1 MTDTITLNN
10 GVIIP
15 VIGIGPGIMGYNP
28 KYEQDMMLIKKLVLK
43 VYNKFY
49 DRPKQK
55 RDFINAISH
64 SFTLG
69 YSLFDYSA
77 AYGNE
82 QLIGKAIEKSGVDR
96 KNLFLTSRVSNPQQL
111 KSNIKEQFFKTL
123 ELYGTDYIDLYMF
136 HWPVTGVYTET
147 WKQMVELYK
156 QGYCK
161 CIGVANCHQH
171 HIEELLKI
179 SDVIP
184 AINQIEVH
192 PLFTQKPL
200 IEYCRNKQI
209 IVEAYTPVARFD
221 DRLIRLPKLKKIAQ
235 KYNKNIV
242 QIILRWHIQNGVIPV
257 VRALNKKHQLENI
270 SIFDFELNQ
279 EEMDFID
286 SVNINSRLRYDPDN
300 CDFSI
305 L

>member
-1 MTDTITLNN
+1 MKDTIILNN
-10 GVIIP
+10 GVKIP
-15 VIGIGPGIMGYNP
+15 LIGIGPGSLGYNP
-28 KYEQDMMLIKKLVLK
+28 KYKNETNEIEKLIKK

-49 DRPKQK
+49 FYPKK
-55 RDFINAISH
+55 KIEYIDAISH
-64 SFTLG
+64 SFSIG

-82 QLIGKAIEKSGVDR
+82 KLIKKAIEKSGVDR
-96 KNLFLTSRVSNPQQL
+96 KKLFLTSRVSNPQQL
-111 KSNIKEQFFKTL
+111 KGNIKEQFFKTL
-123 ELYGTDYIDLYMF
+123 ESYGTDYIDLYMF
-136 HWPVTGVYTET
+136 HWPVTGVYIET
-147 WKQMVELYK
+147 WKQMVDLYK
-156 QGYCK
+156 QGFCK

-192 PLFTQKPL
+192 PLFTQKTL
-200 IEYCRNKQI
+200 IEYCKNKKI

-221 DRLIRLPKLKKIAQ
+221 DRLIRLPKLIKIAQ

-242 QIILRWHIQNGVIPV
+242 QIILKWHIQNGVIPV

-270 SIFDFELNQ
+270 SIFDFELTQ
-279 EEMDFID
+279 EEMGFID
-286 SVNINSRLRYDPDN
+286 SININSRLRYDPDN